1 MLSGVDRA
9 PGALERL
16 QYRHLRLRGLAFSA
30 WVRARGGHV
39 GKKLLLDKHVRVRH
53 APGDGW
59 SIGND
64 VYIGYGAVIDCRPG
78 AELQIGTGVKVMHYV
93 VIGVEQSIRI
103 GDYTQIAEACSIRDA
118 DHGVDG
124 DALILKSAMVSEP
137 VRIGRDVWI
146 ARGTAVLRGTVID
159 DGAVVA
165 ANSVVRGHVP
175 SRAIV
180 AGAPAVLKR
189 MRGER

>member
-1 MLSGVDRA
+1 VASA

-16 QYRHLRLRGLAFSA
+16 QYRHLRLRGQVFSF
-30 WVRARGGHV
+30 WVRARGGRV

-53 APGDGW
+53 APNRGW
-59 SIGND
+59 SIGD
-64 VYIGYGAVIDCRPG
+64 EVYIGCGAILDVRPG
-78 AELQIGTGVKVMHYV
+78 AELRIGTGVKVMHHV
-93 VIGVEQSIRI
+93 VLGVERSLTI

-124 DALILKSAMVSEP
+124 DELIVKSAMQSDP

-146 ARGTAVLRGTVID
+146 ARGCAVLRGTVIE

-165 ANSVVRGHVP
+165 ANSVVRGHVA
-175 SRAIV
+175 SRSIV
-180 AGAPAVLKR
+180 AGAPAVFKR
-189 MRGER
+189 TRGE